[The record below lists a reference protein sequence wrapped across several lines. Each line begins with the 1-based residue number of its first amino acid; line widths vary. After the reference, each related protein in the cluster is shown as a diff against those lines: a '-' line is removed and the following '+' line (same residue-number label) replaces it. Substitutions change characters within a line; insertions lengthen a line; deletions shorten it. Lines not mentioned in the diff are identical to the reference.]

1 MKQLIGPASIAAS
14 LALLVG
20 FASPASAHIS
30 VVPGVSS
37 TGNTTDALTVGKNN
51 TLNFRV
57 GHGCSLEK
65 NIRHPQTKKLVASAE
80 LDHFATQAF
89 SVTVPV
95 SALGETGTT
104 MPRPAFVPGWKVT
117 SNKNADGSVTVRWRA
132 ISDDFALPNGPAGDT
147 EASMYF
153 DFGLRVALTNALKG
167 KKLEFPAQQK
177 CLVDIPAAP
186 GFAAK
191 RVAVYETWDG
201 STSDT
206 IRDNNARSTAPSITV
221 NP

>member
-65 NIRHPQTKKLVASAE
+65 NIRHPQTKKLVATAE
-80 LDHFATQAF
+80 LDHFA
-89 SVTVPV
+89 
-95 SALGETGTT
+95 
-104 MPRPAFVPGWKVT
+104 
-117 SNKNADGSVTVRWRA
+117 
-132 ISDDFALPNGPAGDT
+132 
-147 EASMYF
+147 
-153 DFGLRVALTNALKG
+153 
-167 KKLEFPAQQK
+167 
-177 CLVDIPAAP
+177 
-186 GFAAK
+186 
-191 RVAVYETWDG
+191 
-201 STSDT
+201 
-206 IRDNNARSTAPSITV
+206 
-221 NP
+221 